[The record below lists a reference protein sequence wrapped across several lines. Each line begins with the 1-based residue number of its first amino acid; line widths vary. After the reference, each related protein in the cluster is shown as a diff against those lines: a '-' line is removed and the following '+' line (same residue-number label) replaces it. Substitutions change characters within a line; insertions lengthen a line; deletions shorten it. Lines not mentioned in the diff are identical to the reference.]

1 MLFKRNLKGVLKMSR
16 FRKGFTLIE
25 LLVVIAIIAVLIG
38 LLLPAVQKV
47 RDAAARSS
55 CSNNLKQLGLAL
67 HNHESGTGYLPSSI
81 RPSGPTPLPR
91 ISWLVLTLPYL
102 EQDNLRRNYDTS
114 TTWSSAT
121 NLPTTSQRI
130 KILQCPGTPS
140 GDRLDGDP
148 QTNVWNLV
156 AVTDYAASTGV
167 HASAT
172 NVNPTGYLQAG
183 VLEKNKIPGNRW
195 NEVTDGLSNT
205 IAIVESAGR
214 PQIWRNGRQ
223 VGTVPGQKVNGG
235 GWARPASDLDFYTST
250 TDGSSFPGPCAVGCT
265 NGFDY
270 PTYNMAPFGT
280 EGTSAPYS
288 FHSTGVNSLQ
298 ADGSVRFIRNTVTV
312 QTFAALITKS
322 GNEVVTND

>member
-1 MLFKRNLKGVLKMSR
+1 MHKI
-16 FRKGFTLIE
+16 RKAFTLIE

-47 RDAAARSS
+47 REAAARTT

-81 RPSGPTPLPR
+81 RPSGVTPLPR
-91 ISWLVLTLPYL
+91 VSWLVQTLPYI
-102 EQDNLRRNYDTS
+102 EQDNLRKNYDLS
-114 TTWSSAT
+114 TTWGSAT
-121 NLPTTSQRI
+121 NLPTTSQKI
-130 KILQCPGTPS
+130 KILQCPSAPNS
-140 GDRLDGDP
+140 DRKDGDP
-148 QTNVWNLV
+148 QTNNWNIV

-167 HASAT
+167 HAAAT
-172 NVNPTGYLQAG
+172 NVNPTGALQPG
-183 VLEKNKIPGNRW
+183 ILEKNRIPGNRW
-195 NEVTDGLSNT
+195 GDVTDGFSNT

-214 PQIWRNGRQ
+214 PQIYRAGQ
-223 VGTVPGQKVNGG
+223 PYGTVPTQKVNGG
-235 GWARPASDLDFYTST
+235 GWARPASDLDYYTAT
-250 TDGSSFPGPCAVGCT
+250 ADGTGFPGPCALNCT

-288 FHSTGVNSLQ
+288 FHSGGVNALLG
-298 ADGSVRFIRNTVTV
+298 DGSVRFIRSSTNV

-322 GNEVVTND
+322 AGEVIPQD